1 MVFFIL
7 NPLKMSQSKDSAPE
21 FMINVY
27 NMKKS
32 IDKPASALLHKSSH
46 ELQNSKHF
54 FHTNDPQLKKPQF
67 SNKVSM
73 GESIEK
79 IPKNKEKPSLKKE
92 NNILK
97 SPPPANA
104 KKKIQSA
111 HQKSQSSKNLTIN
124 PFHIYI

>member
-1 MVFFIL
+1 
-7 NPLKMSQSKDSAPE
+7 MSQSKDSAPE

-32 IDKPASALLHKSSH
+32 IDKPTSSVLHKNSH

-73 GESIEK
+73 AESIEK
-79 IPKNKEKPSLKKE
+79 IPKNKEKPILKKE
-92 NNILK
+92 SNILK
-97 SPPPANA
+97 SPPANA

-111 HQKSQSSKNLTIN
+111 HQKSQSSKNFN
-124 PFHIYI
+124 Y